1 MIEVSA
7 TIDLNGWRKI
17 LTPCPAV
24 PEPVVTYVFFVD
36 SLDKAKAKMTEV
48 LGKYGNKP
56 SPAF

>member
-1 MIEVSA
+1 MITT
-7 TIDLNGWRKI
+7 TINLRDWRKI

-24 PEPVVTYVFFVD
+24 PEPVVTYVFFVG
-36 SLDKAKAKMTEV
+36 SLDKAKAKITEV